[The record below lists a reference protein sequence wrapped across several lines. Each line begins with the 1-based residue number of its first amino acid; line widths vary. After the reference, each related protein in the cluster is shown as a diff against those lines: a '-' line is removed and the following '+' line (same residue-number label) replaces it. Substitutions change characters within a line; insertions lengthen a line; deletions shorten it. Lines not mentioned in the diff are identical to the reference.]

1 MKLSLNPYSLLVAE
15 HERGLGGRTRHSP
28 FSIHPV
34 GHVSAVRAGSWLLS
48 PTDPLF
54 PEITAVYL
62 KVQTQLL
69 GTDHMYNADTFNG
82 ARPYTHWGGLRV
94 LYISC
99 AAA

>member
-1 MKLSLNPYSLLVAE
+1 
-15 HERGLGGRTRHSP
+15 
-28 FSIHPV
+28 
-34 GHVSAVRAGSWLLS
+34 VSAVRAGSWLLS

-82 ARPYTHWGGLRV
+82 ARPYTHSGGLRV

-99 AAA
+99 LCSSVKLFPKGHVARSLFFLYIGLIP